1 MNLKMCKSEKSYNIA
16 AHPTV
21 VLNTGKVHPDRSS
34 CTHYYAG
41 VARVVRA
48 QRLWGT
54 FFDCLLEVCKLAHP
68 QFFLARGQGK
78 SPPRLH
84 KARVEVNRIK
94 AVVTW
99 RPTLPLPTHAA
110 KL

>member
-1 MNLKMCKSEKSYNIA
+1 MVVA
-16 AHPTV
+16 A
-21 VLNTGKVHPDRSS
+21 RIIMR
-34 CTHYYAG
+34 G
-41 VARVVRA
+41 VARVMRA
-48 QRLWGT
+48 QGVWGT
-54 FFDCLLEVCKLAHP
+54 FLDCLLEFCMFARP

-94 AVVTW
+94 AVVTLK
-99 RPTLPLPTHAA
+99 PTLPLPTHAA